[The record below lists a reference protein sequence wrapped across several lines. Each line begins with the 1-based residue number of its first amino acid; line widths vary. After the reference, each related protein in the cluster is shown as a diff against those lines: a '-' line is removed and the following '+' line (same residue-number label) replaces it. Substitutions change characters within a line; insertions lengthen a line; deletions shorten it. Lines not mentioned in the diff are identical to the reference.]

1 VLDTVW
7 APALAFVAE
16 PLVTEPLGI
25 KWDATSNDCS
35 LSLPGDV
42 LVLGALCAGAFAG
55 GAGLRGEGMLG
66 RVVVLSL
73 LSIGVWIVVA
83 SLHDHGYG

>member
-1 VLDTVW
+1 VFDTVW

-16 PLVTEPLGI
+16 PLVAEPLGI
-25 KWDATSNDCS
+25 KWGATSNNS
-35 LSLPGDV
+35 GLSLPGDV
-42 LVLGALCAGAFAG
+42 LVLGAPCAGASAG
-55 GAGLRGEGMLG
+55 SAGLRGEGLLG

-73 LSIGVWIVVA
+73 LGIGIWIVVA